1 MKKRYV
7 VLSFISVML
16 FSATFVSCEATRNA
30 NNTQKGA
37 VIGAGSGA
45 IIGGILG
52 NNIGKGGNTA
62 LGAVIGGVVGGTVGG
77 LIGNKMDKQAREI
90 ETALPGTQVQRIGE
104 GIHLVLGENSVNFEF
119 NKSTL
124 TTTAKQN
131 LDKLV
136 PVFKEYA
143 DTNIKIYGYTDS
155 KGSESYNLNLSSERA
170 AAVKSYLSGKGL
182 SSARFSV
189 VGMGEAEPIETNDSE
204 TGRSLNR
211 RVEFAIVA
219 NQKMIDDAEK
229 EAGN

>member
-1 MKKRYV
+1 MKKIAIYLVAVTLVGNV
-7 VLSFISVML
+7 VLSGC
-16 FSATFVSCEATRNA
+16 SAVKNA

-52 NNIGKGGNTA
+52 NNLGKGGNTA

-104 GIHLVLGENSVNFEF
+104 GIHLVLGENSVNFDF
-119 NKSTL
+119 NKATL
-124 TTTAKQN
+124 TSKAKQN

-143 DTNIKIYGYTDS
+143 DTNIKIYGFTDS
-155 KGSESYNLNLSSERA
+155 KGADEYNLNLSNQRA
-170 AAVKSYLSGKGL
+170 TAVKNYLATKGL
-182 SSARFSV
+182 VSSRFTV
-189 VGMGEAEPIETNDSE
+189 VGMGEAEPIATNDTE
-204 TGRSLNR
+204 AGRSLNR

-219 NQKMIDDAEK
+219 NEKMIEDAKK
-229 EAGN
+229 EAGK

>member
-1 MKKRYV
+1 MKKIAIYLVAVTLVGNV
-7 VLSFISVML
+7 VLSGC
-16 FSATFVSCEATRNA
+16 SAVKNA

-52 NNIGKGGNTA
+52 NNLGKGGNTA

-90 ETALPGTQVQRIGE
+90 ETALPGAQVERVGE
-104 GIHLVLGENSVNFEF
+104 GIRLVLGENSVNFDF
-119 NKSTL
+119 NKATL
-124 TTTAKQN
+124 TAKAKQN

-143 DTNIKIYGYTDS
+143 DTNIKIYGFTDS
-155 KGSESYNLNLSSERA
+155 KGADEYNLNLSNQRA
-170 AAVKSYLSGKGL
+170 TAVKNYLATKGL
-182 SSARFSV
+182 VSSRFTV
-189 VGMGEAEPIETNDSE
+189 VGMGEAEPIATNDTE
-204 TGRSLNR
+204 AGRSLNR

-219 NQKMIDDAEK
+219 NEKMIEDAKK

>member
-1 MKKRYV
+1 MKKIAIYLVAVTLVVNV
-7 VLSFISVML
+7 VLSGC
-16 FSATFVSCEATRNA
+16 SAVKNA

-52 NNIGKGGNTA
+52 NNLGKGGNTA

-104 GIHLVLGENSVNFEF
+104 GIHLVLGENSVNFDF
-119 NKSTL
+119 NKATL
-124 TTTAKQN
+124 TSKAKQN

-143 DTNIKIYGYTDS
+143 DTNIKIYGFTDS
-155 KGSESYNLNLSSERA
+155 KGADEYNLNLSNQRA
-170 AAVKSYLSGKGL
+170 TAVKNYLATKGL
-182 SSARFSV
+182 VSSRFTV
-189 VGMGEAEPIETNDSE
+189 VGMGEAEPIATNDTE
-204 TGRSLNR
+204 AGRSLNR

-219 NQKMIDDAEK
+219 NEKMIEDAKK
-229 EAGN
+229 EAGK

>member
-1 MKKRYV
+1 MKKKYIAFSMITIV
-7 VLSFISVML
+7 L
-16 FSATFVSCEATRNA
+16 FSTSFVGCEAIKNA
-30 NNTQKGA
+30 NNTQKGVA
-37 VIGAGSGA
+37 IGTTSGA
-45 IIGGILG
+45 VIGGILG
-52 NNIGKGGNTA
+52 NNLGKGGNTP
-62 LGAVIGGVVGGTVGG
+62 LGAVIGGVVGGTIGG

-90 ETALPGTQVQRIGE
+90 ETALPGTQVQRVGE

-119 NKSTL
+119 NKSALTL
-124 TTTAKQN
+124 TAKQN

-136 PVFKEYA
+136 PVFKEYS
-143 DTNIKIYGYTDS
+143 DTDIKIYGYTDS
-155 KGSESYNLNLSSERA
+155 KGSQSYNLNLSSERA